1 MPKALNKILALH
13 ILTFCFFIIGCGG
26 NRIIPDA
33 PPPYHSYS
41 APGYDAISNQ
51 SSSYGPSSPFSKL
64 PPPPAAK
71 NPSNY
76 STQELAPQTYS
87 EVPSSYVPRTEQKT
101 FPTSSERY
109 SIVAKANIWVLVQ
122 DEYGA
127 EVDWKRLSKDETM
140 SITHPRPVTV
150 TCSSATK
157 VDIFDQRGKKI
168 ENSTSQSG
176 IAIIRLP

>member
-33 PPPYHSYS
+33 PPYHSYS

-101 FPTSSERY
+101 FPTSSER
-109 SIVAKANIWVLVQ
+109 
-122 DEYGA
+122 
-127 EVDWKRLSKDETM
+127 
-140 SITHPRPVTV
+140 
-150 TCSSATK
+150 
-157 VDIFDQRGKKI
+157 
-168 ENSTSQSG
+168 
-176 IAIIRLP
+176 